1 LKRMY
6 AGERTG
12 VCVYERESDRI
23 GVCVYERE
31 RDRRGVCVYDKDRDR
46 ERDRSRLEYV
56 CAREKSNMC
65 ACVMCACVNGRER
78 ERVCV

>member
-1 LKRMY
+1 MIKR
-6 AGERTG
+6 E
-12 VCVYERESDRI
+12 I
-23 GVCVYERE
+23 
-31 RDRRGVCVYDKDRDR
+31 
-46 ERDRSRLEYV
+46 ERDRSRLEDV